1 MYDMETLANRA
12 LLVEEVI
19 MTPIYI
25 DGYLCIFPGIS
36 FTEEGSITKWT
47 FAAKINSDYS
57 GTQYPSLHLW
67 RKSDDKYIHISGSN
81 TNISEEPSIEFGA
94 LNVFSYKLNISY
106 QQGDIIGVYQP
117 PTNESALTLVCFNSS
132 SFHTNITTTR
142 LYNLPLADYTW
153 NLSFIRPLMNLS
165 VSSRKN
171 GHLETENPSSEMS
184 TSSEVSTTTS
194 SFELNT
200 GSVQQ
205 SGLNAIILL
214 VSGGVGGIVLIL
226 VLVIIIL
233 IMIIV
238 IIRSRRKKES
248 FNPSATQRGKDI

>member
-1 MYDMETLANRA
+1 
-12 LLVEEVI
+12 
-19 MTPIYI
+19 
-25 DGYLCIFPGIS
+25 
-36 FTEEGSITKWT
+36 
-47 FAAKINSDYS
+47 
-57 GTQYPSLHLW
+57 
-67 RKSDDKYIHISGSN
+67 
-81 TNISEEPSIEFGA
+81 
-94 LNVFSYKLNISY
+94 
-106 QQGDIIGVYQP
+106 
-117 PTNESALTLVCFNSS
+117 
-132 SFHTNITTTR
+132 
-142 LYNLPLADYTW
+142 
-153 NLSFIRPLMNLS
+153 MNLS